1 MKSLEPNVL
10 ADSKYWLKHVFFP
23 FTGRGSTPPAQI
35 LLKDGYFARDID
47 DLKAGCI
54 ELYKEITERKWKD
67 LDSVLNNFS
76 DYYFENAN
84 ASNPQKI
91 KMSGTFVANALAWM
105 CKVNEIEWN
114 DFSHTSYE
122 LAEFKKTIL
131 GKALWNFECFASQ
144 YVKAMTSNNDTQ
156 PKQPKQSTKPNTKSS
171 GGTNS
176 WKARGP
182 LSAQVRDIISQPG
195 VKEYVTTS
203 VVYTVEDIYTKGKK
217 TRAFIRPLKPT
228 AAINGTNKVY
238 VGNSNNYDDC
248 TCYFD
253 SAIFAQEFLAKIE
266 ASGVYSGTLSVEKNK
281 VDSNGYFMVNT
292 ELGKCL
298 IRAFN
303 LNEEV
308 EEVLEENL
316 EFSSEE
322 KANDAFE
329 KLYSMLD

>member
-1 MKSLEPNVL
+1 MTECIN
-10 ADSKYWLKHVFFP
+10 
-23 FTGRGSTPPAQI
+23 TQI
-35 LLKDGYFARDID
+35 TCASRVSICLLF
-47 DLKAGCI
+47 C
-54 ELYKEITERKWKD
+54 
-67 LDSVLNNFS
+67 FS
-76 DYYFENAN
+76 A
-84 ASNPQKI
+84 
-91 KMSGTFVANALAWM
+91 
-105 CKVNEIEWN
+105 
-114 DFSHTSYE
+114 
-122 LAEFKKTIL
+122 
-131 GKALWNFECFASQ
+131 
-144 YVKAMTSNNDTQ
+144 
-156 PKQPKQSTKPNTKSS
+156 
-171 GGTNS
+171 
-176 WKARGP
+176 
-182 LSAQVRDIISQPG
+182 
-195 VKEYVTTS
+195 TTS

-238 VGNSNNYDDC
+238 IGNSNNYDDC

-253 SAIFAQEFLAKIE
+253 TAIFAQEFLNKIE
-266 ASGVYSGTLSVEKNK
+266 ASGAYSGTLSVEKNK

-316 EFSSEE
+316 EFSAEE